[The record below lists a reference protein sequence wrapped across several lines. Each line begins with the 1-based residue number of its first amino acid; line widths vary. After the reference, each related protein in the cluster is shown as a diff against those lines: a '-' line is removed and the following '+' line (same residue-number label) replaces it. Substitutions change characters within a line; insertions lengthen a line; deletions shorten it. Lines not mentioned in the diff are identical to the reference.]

1 MYAGDHPPPHTHILM
16 RDGRECLVYLDDLV
30 VTGRVSAREIQNELQ
45 WISLHRRQL
54 YETWRRLNP

>member
-54 YETWRRLNP
+54 YET